1 MGAGNCLFLAGIM
14 GFHAL
19 GFGFI
24 GQKPIE
30 NEIKI

>member
-1 MGAGNCLFLAGIM
+1 MEVGDCLFWARIM

-30 NEIKI
+30 YGIKT